1 MNGGSRVEDQI
12 VEAWE
17 IHNRI
22 QIYVL
27 ESLTEASLLCASQGK
42 GRTVGDHFAHIHNVR
57 LMWIT
62 AAAPEL
68 MAGLQKL
75 EKDAGMNTQAI
86 CDALHASSDTI
97 SALLKQSI
105 AAGGK
110 VKGFKPNVV
119 AFLGY
124 LISHE
129 SYHQGKIDLILRQAG
144 TPVDDKTHYGMW
156 EWGKR

>member
-1 MNGGSRVEDQI
+1 MEDQI
-12 VEAWE
+12 VGAWQ

-27 ESLTEASLLCASQGK
+27 ESLRDECLMCASQGR
-42 GRTVGDHFAHIHNVR
+42 GRTVGDHISHMHNVR
-57 LMWIT
+57 LMWIA
-62 AAAPEL
+62 AAAPDL

-75 EKDAGMNTQAI
+75 DKGAAI
-86 CDALHASSDTI
+86 DKQVLSDALTASGQAMSSLI
-97 SALLKQSI
+97 QQSI

-110 VKGFKPNVV
+110 VKGFKPNVA

-124 LISHE
+124 MISHE

-144 TPVDDKTHYGMW
+144 LPIDDKIHYGMW
-156 EWGKR
+156 EWGTR

>member
-1 MNGGSRVEDQI
+1 MDDQI
-12 VEAWE
+12 VEAWQ

-27 ESLTEASLLCASQGK
+27 ESLQDESLLCASQGR
-42 GRTVGDHFAHIHNVR
+42 GRTVGDHFAHMHNVR
-57 LMWIT
+57 LMWIK
-62 AAAPEL
+62 AAAPDL

-75 EKDAGMNTQAI
+75 EKDEGAGKQAI
-86 CDALHASSDTI
+86 VDALNASGEAI
-97 SALLKQSI
+97 SLLIKQSI

-124 LISHE
+124 LISHD

-144 TPVDDKTHYGMW
+144 RPVDDKTHYGMW
-156 EWGKR
+156 EWGSR